1 MIESVESLIQQHQAM
16 VVSIAK
22 RIHKRLPPFIP
33 FEDVL
38 SCGQVG
44 LAQAAQTY
52 QPQPG
57 AKFSTYAY
65 YRITGG
71 IYDGLSRMNWST
83 RAEYRRYKAMQMANA
98 VAETNSD
105 GDSSDSEGNAKWFAN
120 TVENL
125 SMVYLFSAGDEENPI
140 ENQLQAEGDTP
151 DEQAETN
158 ELKIQLRAALAD
170 LPAEERQL
178 IQMAYFDG
186 LSLAEA
192 ASKLNKSRSWGS
204 RTHAKILKDLG
215 RKIMGTQP
223 LGAQG

>member
-1 MIESVESLIQQHQAM
+1 MIESVESLIEQHQAL
-16 VVSIAK
+16 VVSIAT

-33 FEDVL
+33 FEDVI

-98 VAETNSD
+98 VAESNSSKEE
-105 GDSSDSEGNAKWFAN
+105 SSGSEGNAKWFAN

-151 DEQAETN
+151 DQQAETN
-158 ELKIQLRAALAD
+158 ELKRQLHVALAD
-170 LPAEERQL
+170 LPDEERQL
-178 IQMAYFDG
+178 IQLSYFEG
-186 LSLAEA
+186 MSLAEA
-192 ASKLNKSRSWGS
+192 AGKLNKSRSWGS
-204 RTHAKILKDLG
+204 RTHARILKELG
-215 RKIMGTQP
+215 KSLLGTES
-223 LGAQG
+223 LGST

>member
-1 MIESVESLIQQHQAM
+1 MIESVESLVEKHQAL
-16 VVSIAK
+16 VISIAN

-83 RAEYRRYKAMQMANA
+83 RSEYRKYKAAQMATA
-98 VAETNSD
+98 VVEQTSAESESD
-105 GDSSDSEGNAKWFAN
+105 TSSDGNAKWFAN

-125 SMVYLFSAGDEENPI
+125 SCVYLFSASDPENPI
-140 ENQLQAEGDTP
+140 ENQLVAEDHSP
-151 DEQAETN
+151 DEVAETN
-158 ELKIQLRAALAD
+158 ELSQKLHSALAN
-170 LPAEERQL
+170 LPDEERQL
-178 IQMAYFDG
+178 IQLSYFDG
-186 LSLAEA
+186 MSLAEA
-192 ASKLNKSRSWGS
+192 AGKLNKSRSWGS
-204 RTHAKILKDLG
+204 RTHAKILK
-215 RKIMGTQP
+215 T
-223 LGAQG
+223 LGADLLGTSG

>member
-1 MIESVESLIQQHQAM
+1 MIESVASLIEKHQAM
-16 VVSIAK
+16 VISIAN

-57 AKFSTYAY
+57 AQFSTYAY

-83 RAEYRRYKAMQMANA
+83 RSEYRRYKAMQMANA
-98 VAETNSD
+98 VVESNSEESPESE
-105 GDSSDSEGNAKWFAN
+105 GEGNAKWFAN

-125 SMVYLFSAGDEENPI
+125 SVVYLFSASDPENPI
-140 ENQLQAEGDTP
+140 ENQLVAA
-151 DEQAETN
+151 EQAPDQIAENN
-158 ELKIQLRAALAD
+158 ELSGKLHGALAN
-170 LPAEERQL
+170 LPEEERQL
-178 IQMAYFDG
+178 IQLSYFEG

-192 ASKLNKSRSWGS
+192 ASRMNKSRSWGS
-204 RTHAKILKDLG
+204 RTHAKILKTLG
-215 RKIMGTQP
+215 GELLGTP
-223 LGAQG
+223 S